1 MITLRWLKRCYWIP
15 AVLGG
20 LLGPVSSPADAVR
33 DVQPRVFWAS
43 SPVRPD
49 ETVLVQG
56 SDFGPKTIV
65 EMARLDDEMMETPT
79 ENATAQIKHWTSVP
93 VIQASD
99 ESLKFAV
106 PMGWDRG
113 VFACRIKQGAFAL
126 RADLAQRAR
135 SLVGAG

>member
-1 MITLRWLKRCYWIP
+1 MLLDPGRPRRIAGPRIESGRC
-15 AVLGG
+15 
-20 LLGPVSSPADAVR
+20 R
-33 DVQPRVFWAS
+33 PRRTTPRLWAS

-126 RADLAQRAR
+126 RADLAQCAR